1 MPYAHLEYV
10 FRILGINTGTIGA
23 KYLRS
28 LYYKE
33 LSPSDLSDNQIE
45 QVLDTWN
52 SRHFVPPELA
62 DRYVPINPKSDDSIP
77 EREYNLLYID
87 AIISFLRETAQKN

>member
-10 FRILGINTGTIGA
+10 FRSLGINTGTIGA

-33 LSPSDLSDNQIE
+33 LFSSDLSDNQME

-52 SRHFVPPELA
+52 SRHFVPPDLA
-62 DRYVPINPKSDDSIP
+62 DSYTPINPTRNITESDRD
-77 EREYNLLYID
+77 YNIRYID
-87 AIISFLRETAQKN
+87 AIISYLYKTAQKN